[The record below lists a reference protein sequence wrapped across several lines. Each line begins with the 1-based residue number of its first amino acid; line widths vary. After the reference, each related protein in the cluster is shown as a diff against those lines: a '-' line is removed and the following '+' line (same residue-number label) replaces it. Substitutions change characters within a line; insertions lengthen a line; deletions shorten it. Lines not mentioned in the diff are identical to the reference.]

1 MAPELGEM
9 VFSLDMR
16 ETVSFKQYEVDLV
29 LQKFAGMRLPRLFS
43 SVSMGQ
49 ASKVSKT
56 LLFFLHSGL
65 EFTSSF
71 IKAQGISMD
80 SSIGDIAKDPV
91 AKLLFNAVASVA
103 AVTGTAVY
111 YLHSSITSGDEE
123 TREKLDARIDKLDTK
138 MENSIGKLDARIDK
152 LDARIDKLDTKM
164 ESNNDKL
171 LRELGLIRGDL
182 LRDRQAASDERKAS
196 ALERIAFSSD
206 RKALKDEFLT
216 SRKQKG
222 FGDGDTP

>member
-1 MAPELGEM
+1 M
-9 VFSLDMR
+9 
-16 ETVSFKQYEVDLV
+16 
-29 LQKFAGMRLPRLFS
+29 
-43 SVSMGQ
+43 
-49 ASKVSKT
+49 
-56 LLFFLHSGL
+56 
-65 EFTSSF
+65 
-71 IKAQGISMD
+71 
-80 SSIGDIAKDPV
+80 
-91 AKLLFNAVASVA
+91 A

-138 MENSIGKLDARIDK
+138 MENS
-152 LDARIDKLDTKM
+152 IDKLDTKM

-206 RKALKDEFLT
+206 RKALQDEFLT

>member
-1 MAPELGEM
+1 
-9 VFSLDMR
+9 
-16 ETVSFKQYEVDLV
+16 
-29 LQKFAGMRLPRLFS
+29 
-43 SVSMGQ
+43 
-49 ASKVSKT
+49 
-56 LLFFLHSGL
+56 
-65 EFTSSF
+65 
-71 IKAQGISMD
+71 MD
-80 SSIGDIAKDPV
+80 SSIEDIAKDPV

-123 TREKLDARIDKLDTK
+123 TRE
-138 MENSIGKLDARIDK
+138 K

>member
-1 MAPELGEM
+1 
-9 VFSLDMR
+9 
-16 ETVSFKQYEVDLV
+16 
-29 LQKFAGMRLPRLFS
+29 
-43 SVSMGQ
+43 
-49 ASKVSKT
+49 
-56 LLFFLHSGL
+56 
-65 EFTSSF
+65 
-71 IKAQGISMD
+71 MD
-80 SSIGDIAKDPV
+80 SSIEDIAKDPV

-123 TREKLDARIDKLDTK
+123 TREKLDARIDKLDNK
-138 MENSIGKLDARIDK
+138 MENSIGK

>member
-152 LDARIDKLDTKM
+152 LDTKM